1 MLQSSQKTHAMEPNS
16 SDDDDDDDAYTTYY
30 TACSVNKYGM
40 ILLILIGVK
49 KISDTNNKTLIK
61 V

>member
-1 MLQSSQKTHAMEPNS
+1 MEPNS
-16 SDDDDDDDAYTTYY
+16 SDDDDDDAYTTYY

-49 KISDTNNKTLIK
+49 KISDTDSKTLIQ